1 MHWFRAFFLATFLF
15 SLHRFACAE
24 EKAEESSSSG
34 EKVVDGFTDDDR
46 AKMAEGSE
54 KHEFQAEV
62 NRLMDIIINS
72 LYTDKQV
79 FLRELISNAADALEK
94 ARFHSVQDESFL
106 GENKDLEIKLEHD
119 PDAKTISIVDTGIGM
134 SKADLINNLG
144 TVAKSGTTNF
154 LEAMAEG
161 ADANLIGQFG
171 VGFYSAFLVADKVSV
186 TSKCNDDPVQHVWE
200 SSADASFTVS
210 DDPRGNTLGRG
221 TRVTLQLKE
230 DAHDY
235 LSEDKLKE
243 SAKKYSQF
251 IQFPI
256 YVKVKKE
263 VDVESEESDDDDDD
277 DEKEDEEKKDDVE
290 TKDEKEEEE
299 EKKDAPTKKT
309 VYEWEQVNTQKA
321 IWMRAKEDVTE
332 EEYTEFYKSISKD
345 YLDPLAYTH
354 FNAEGEIEFKS
365 ILFLPKKAPFDM
377 MDNYWT
383 KKSEVK
389 LFVRRVLVAEKFDEL
404 LPRYLNFVRGVVD
417 SDDLPLNVSREQL
430 QQNKIMK
437 VISKKLVRKVLEL
450 MKKLAKEEEG
460 EDDDDEKEEG
470 DDDKKEKDEEKADE
484 EKKEKK
490 DDDEKSWTKFWKEFN
505 KNLKMGCYEDDSNRS
520 KLSKLLRFTTT
531 KSEGKEISLDKY
543 LDRMQESQE
552 SIYYM
557 SGDSIETMQKA
568 PSMQVFKKKDL
579 EVLMLSDH
587 LDEPCLQKL
596 ADYEGKKFVSIQK
609 ADVKL
614 DETEEEKK
622 RFTKIKD
629 MYKPL
634 TDWWKDTLT
643 DFTEKGAMK
652 AAGVKIEKV
661 EVSKRL
667 TESPVVVVTS
677 QFGYSAQQ
685 EKVMKAQAFQNKDQ
699 LSMMSGR
706 KTLEINPN
714 HPVVVDLL
722 AKVKT
727 DKSDKAAVDTAQVL
741 FQTALI
747 ESGYELADA
756 SALVNRVYRLM
767 SKELGVDPDAPIKEV
782 EVPEGE
788 EEEEAEEEEE
798 KDDDESKD
806 EAEEAKVDGDEKK
819 EEL

>member
-1 MHWFRAFFLATFLF
+1 M
-15 SLHRFACAE
+15 
-24 EKAEESSSSG
+24 G
-34 EKVVDGFTDDDR
+34 
-46 AKMAEGSE
+46 
-54 KHEFQAEV
+54 AEV
-62 NRLMDIIINS
+62 SRLMDIIINS
-72 LYTDKQV
+72 LYTDKQA

-106 GENKDLEIKLEHD
+106 GDTKDLEVKIEHD
-119 PDAKTISIVDTGIGM
+119 ADAKTISIIDTGVGM
-134 SKADLINNLG
+134 TKADLINNLG

-171 VGFYSAFLVADKVSV
+171 VGFYSASLVADKVSV

-200 SSADASFTVS
+200 SSADASFTVV

-221 TRVTLQLKE
+221 SRVTLHLKE

-243 SAKKYSQF
+243 TAKKYSQF
-251 IQFPI
+251 IQCRI

-263 VDVESEESDDDDDD
+263 VDADAEED
-277 DEKEDEEKKDDVE
+277 DEDDKKDDVE
-290 TKDEKEEEE
+290 TKDDDEKEEEE
-299 EKKDAPTKKT
+299 EEKKPKKKT

-321 IWMRAKEDVTE
+321 IWLRAKEDVTE
-332 EEYTEFYKSISKD
+332 EEYNEFYKGISKD

-389 LFVRRVLVAEKFDEL
+389 LYVRRVLVAEKFEDL

-450 MKKLAKEEEG
+450 MKKLAKEEDSG
-460 EDDDDEKEEG
+460 DDDDEEK
-470 DDDKKEKDEEKADE
+470 DDEDEEKE
-484 EKKEKK
+484 EKKEEEKK
-490 DDDEKSWTKFWKEFN
+490 DKKDEESTWAKFYKEFN

-520 KLSKLLRFTTT
+520 KISKLLRFSST
-531 KSEGKEISLDKY
+531 KSDEKDISLDKY

-557 SGDSIETMQKA
+557 SGDNLEVKKA
-568 PSMQVFKKKDL
+568 PALQVFKKKDI

-587 LDEPCLQKL
+587 LDEPCIQKL

-622 RFTKIKD
+622 RFSKLKD

-634 TDWWKDTLT
+634 TDWWKEKLT
-643 DFTEKGAMK
+643 EFTEKGAMK
-652 AAGVKIEKV
+652 DAGVKVEKV
-661 EVSKRL
+661 EISKRL
-667 TESPVVVVTS
+667 TDSPVVVVTS

-685 EKVMKAQAFQNKDQ
+685 EKVMKAQSFQNKDQ
-699 LSMMSGR
+699 ISMMSGR
-706 KTLEINPN
+706 KTLEVNPN

-722 AKVKT
+722 SKVKG
-727 DKSDKAAVDTAQVL
+727 DKEDKAALDTAQVL

-747 ESGYELADA
+747 ESGYEIADP

-767 SKELGVDPDAPIKEV
+767 SKELGVDPDAPLKEV

-788 EEEEAEEEEE
+788 EEEEAEEEE
-798 KDDDESKD
+798 DDSESDESD
-806 EAEEAKVDGDEKK
+806 DAEESDDKAEK
-819 EEL
+819 EEM

>member
-1 MHWFRAFFLATFLF
+1 
-15 SLHRFACAE
+15 
-24 EKAEESSSSG
+24 
-34 EKVVDGFTDDDR
+34 
-46 AKMAEGSE
+46 
-54 KHEFQAEV
+54 
-62 NRLMDIIINS
+62 MDIIINS

-106 GENKDLEIKLEHD
+106 GDTKDLEVKIEHD
-119 PDAKTISIVDTGIGM
+119 AEAKTISIIDTGVGM
-134 SKADLINNLG
+134 TKADLINNLG

-186 TSKCNDDPVQHVWE
+186 TSKCNEDPVQHVWV
-200 SSADASFTVS
+200 SSADASFTVV

-221 TRVTLQLKE
+221 SRVTLHLKE

-263 VDVESEESDDDDDD
+263 VDADTDEDEDDDKD
-277 DEKEDEEKKDDVE
+277 DEEEKDDVE
-290 TKDEKEEEE
+290 AKDDEEKEETEE
-299 EKKDAPTKKT
+299 EKKPKKKI
-309 VYEWEQVNTQKA
+309 VFEWEQVNTQKA

-332 EEYTEFYKSISKD
+332 EEYNEFYKGISKD

-377 MDNYWT
+377 MDNYWQ

-389 LFVRRVLVAEKFDEL
+389 LYVRRVLVAEKFDEL
-404 LPRYLNFVRGVVD
+404 LPRYLSFVRGVVD

-450 MKKLAKEEEG
+450 MKKLAKEEDSG
-460 EDDDDEKEEG
+460 DDDDEDKDDEDGEEKEE
-470 DDDKKEKDEEKADE
+470 KKDEEKKDKKDE
-484 EKKEKK
+484 E
-490 DDDEKSWTKFWKEFN
+490 STWAKFYKEFN

-520 KLSKLLRFTTT
+520 KISKLLRFVST
-531 KSEGKEISLDKY
+531 KSEEKDISLDKY

-557 SGDSIETMQKA
+557 SGDNMEVMKKA
-568 PSMQVFKKKDL
+568 PALQVFKKKDI

-587 LDEPCLQKL
+587 LDEPCIQKL

-622 RFTKIKD
+622 KFSKLKD

-634 TDWWKDTLT
+634 TDWWKEKLT
-643 DFTEKGAMK
+643 DLTEKGAMK
-652 AAGVKIEKV
+652 DAGVKIEKV
-661 EVSKRL
+661 ELSKRL
-667 TESPVVVVTS
+667 TDSPVVVVTS

-685 EKVMKAQAFQNKDQ
+685 EKIMKAQAFQNKDQ
-699 LSMMSGR
+699 IGMMSGR
-706 KTLEINPN
+706 KTLEVNAN
-714 HPVVVDLL
+714 HPVIVDILSKIK
-722 AKVKT
+722 A
-727 DKSDKAAVDTAQVL
+727 DKEDAAALDTAQVL

-747 ESGYELADA
+747 ESGYEIADP

-782 EVPEGE
+782 EVPE
-788 EEEEAEEEEE
+788 EEEEAEEEAEEEDKDDSEEE
-798 KDDDESKD
+798 KS
-806 EAEEAKVDGDEKK
+806 ADGEK

>member
-1 MHWFRAFFLATFLF
+1 M
-15 SLHRFACAE
+15 
-24 EKAEESSSSG
+24 G
-34 EKVVDGFTDDDR
+34 
-46 AKMAEGSE
+46 
-54 KHEFQAEV
+54 
-62 NRLMDIIINS
+62 
-72 LYTDKQV
+72 V

-106 GENKDLEIKLEHD
+106 GDVKDLEVKIEHD
-119 PDAKTISIVDTGIGM
+119 PDGKTLSIVDTGIGM

-161 ADANLIGQFG
+161 GDANLIGQFG

-186 TSKCNDDPVQHVWE
+186 TSKCNDDATQHVWE
-200 SSADASFTVS
+200 SSADASFTVV

-221 TRVTLQLKE
+221 TRVTLHLKE

-243 SAKKYSQF
+243 TAKKYSQF

-263 VDVESEESDDDDDD
+263 VDTDTEEDDDDDKD
-277 DEKEDEEKKDDVE
+277 DEEEKDDVE
-290 TKDEKEEEE
+290 TKDDDEEKEEKE
-299 EKKDAPTKKT
+299 EKKAPTKKT

-321 IWMRAKEDVTE
+321 IWLRAKEDVTE
-332 EEYTEFYKSISKD
+332 EEYNEFYKSISKD

-365 ILFLPKKAPFDM
+365 ILFLPKKAPMDM

-389 LFVRRVLVAEKFDEL
+389 LFVRRVLVADKFEEL

-450 MKKLAKEEEG
+450 MKKLAKEG
-460 EDDDDEKEEG
+460 DGDDEDEEE
-470 DDDKKEKDEEKADE
+470 EKDGE
-484 EKKEKK
+484 EKKEEKEEKK
-490 DDDEKSWTKFWKEFN
+490 DKKDEESTWLKFWKEFN

-520 KLSKLLRFTTT
+520 KLSKLLLFIST
-531 KSEGKEISLDKY
+531 KSEGKEINLDKY

-557 SGDSIETMQKA
+557 SGESLDVMNKA
-568 PSMQVFKKKDL
+568 PALQIFKKKDI

-587 LDEPCLQKL
+587 LDEPCIQKL

-622 RFTKIKD
+622 RFSKLKD

-634 TDWWKDTLT
+634 TDWWKEKLT

-652 AAGVKIEKV
+652 DAGVKIEKV
-661 EVSKRL
+661 ELSKRL

-685 EKVMKAQAFQNKDQ
+685 EKVMKAQSFQNKDQ
-699 LSMMSGR
+699 VSMMSGR
-706 KTLEINPN
+706 KTLEVNPN
-714 HPVVVDLL
+714 HPVIVDLL
-722 AKVKT
+722 AKVKA
-727 DKSDKAAVDTAQVL
+727 DKEDKAGVDTAQVL

-747 ESGYELADA
+747 ESGYEIADP

-767 SKELGVDPDAPIKEV
+767 SKELGVDPDAPLKEV

-788 EEEEAEEEEE
+788 EEEAEDDDKDDEE
-798 KDDDESKD
+798 KDDADADEKD
-806 EAEEAKVDGDEKK
+806 DEKK
-819 EEL
+819 EDL

>member
-1 MHWFRAFFLATFLF
+1 MVRRGMITIWLF
-15 SLHRFACAE
+15 GVALWNIVADESAE
-24 EKAEESSSSG
+24 PNTDGNAE
-34 EKVVDGFTDDDR
+34 EKVVDGFSDADR
-46 AKMAEGSE
+46 SKMSESSE

-62 NRLMDIIINS
+62 SRLMDIIINS

-106 GENKDLEIKLEHD
+106 GDVKDMEVKIEHD
-119 PDAKTISIVDTGIGM
+119 ADAKTLSIIDTGVGM

-161 ADANLIGQFG
+161 TDANLIGQFG

-186 TSKCNDDPVQHVWE
+186 TSKCNDDAVQHVWE
-200 SSADASFTVS
+200 SSADASFTVVE
-210 DDPRGNTLGRG
+210 DPRGNTLGRG
-221 TRVTLQLKE
+221 TRVTLHLKE

-243 SAKKYSQF
+243 TAKKYSQF

-263 VDVESEESDDDDDD
+263 VDADAEEDDDDKD
-277 DEKEDEEKKDDVE
+277 EDEEEKDDVE
-290 TKDEKEEEE
+290 AKDDEDKEGE
-299 EKKDAPTKKT
+299 EKKAPKKKT

-321 IWMRAKEDVTE
+321 IWLRAKEDVTE
-332 EEYTEFYKSISKD
+332 EEYNEFYKSISKD

-365 ILFLPKKAPFDM
+365 ILFLPKKAPHDM
-377 MDNYWT
+377 MDNYWS

-389 LFVRRVLVAEKFDEL
+389 LFVRRVLVADKFDEL

-450 MKKLAKEEEG
+450 MKKLAKEEDG
-460 EDDDDEKEEG
+460 SDEDEDEDKSEEKEEKK
-470 DDDKKEKDEEKADE
+470 DKKDED
-484 EKKEKK
+484 
-490 DDDEKSWTKFWKEFN
+490 STWLKFWKEFS

-520 KLSKLLRFTTT
+520 KISKLLLFTST
-531 KSEGKEISLDKY
+531 KSDGKEINLDKY

-557 SGDSIETMQKA
+557 SGESLEVMKKA
-568 PSMQVFKKKDL
+568 PALQIFLKKDI

-587 LDEPCLQKL
+587 LDEPCIQKL

-614 DETEEEKK
+614 EETEDEKK
-622 RFTKIKD
+622 RFTKLKD

-634 TDWWKDTLT
+634 SDWWKEKLT
-643 DFTEKGAMK
+643 ELTEKGAMK
-652 AAGVKIEKV
+652 EAGVKIEKV

-685 EKVMKAQAFQNKDQ
+685 ERVMKAQSFQNKDQ
-699 LSMMSGR
+699 VNMMSGR

-722 AKVKT
+722 SKVKA
-727 DKSDKAAVDTAQVL
+727 DKEDKAALDTAQVL

-747 ESGYELADA
+747 ESGYEIADP

-767 SKELGVDPDAPIKEV
+767 SKELGVDPDAPLKEV

-788 EEEEAEEEEE
+788 EEEEEA
-798 KDDDESKD
+798 DDDDKD
-806 EAEEAKVDGDEKK
+806 EDDSEDEKGQK

>member
-1 MHWFRAFFLATFLF
+1 M
-15 SLHRFACAE
+15 
-24 EKAEESSSSG
+24 G
-34 EKVVDGFTDDDR
+34 
-46 AKMAEGSE
+46 
-54 KHEFQAEV
+54 FQAEV

-94 ARFHSVQDESFL
+94 ARFHSVQDETFL
-106 GENKDLEIKLEHD
+106 GDTTDLEVKIEHD
-119 PDAKTISIVDTGIGM
+119 PDAKTISIVDTGVGM
-134 SKADLINNLG
+134 TKADLINNLG

-200 SSADASFTVS
+200 SSADASFTVV
-210 DDPRGNTLGRG
+210 DDPRGSTLGRG
-221 TRVTLQLKE
+221 TRVTLHLKE

-235 LSEDKLKE
+235 LSEDKLKD
-243 SAKKYSQF
+243 SVKKYSQF

-263 VDVESEESDDDDDD
+263 VEAEAEEEDDDD
-277 DEKEDEEKKDDVE
+277 KEDEDAEEKKDDVE
-290 TKDEKEEEE
+290 TKEEKE
-299 EKKDAPTKKT
+299 APTKKT

-321 IWMRAKEDVTE
+321 IWLRPKEDVTE
-332 EEYTEFYKSISKD
+332 EEYNEFYKSISKD

-365 ILFLPKKAPFDM
+365 ILFLPKKAPMDM

-417 SDDLPLNVSREQL
+417 SDDRPLNVSREQL

-450 MKKLAKEEEG
+450 MKKLAKEEESG
-460 EDDDDEKEEG
+460 DDEE
-470 DDDKKEKDEEKADE
+470 DEKDEEEKKDE
-484 EKKEKK
+484 EKKEEKK
-490 DDDEKSWTKFWKEFN
+490 DKSDEEGTWSKFWKEFN

-520 KLSKLLRFTTT
+520 KLSKLLRFATT

-557 SGDSIETMQKA
+557 SGESLEVMMKA
-568 PSMQVFKKKDL
+568 PSLQVFKKKDM

-596 ADYEGKKFVSIQK
+596 ADYEGKEFVSIQK

-614 DETEEEKK
+614 DETEE
-622 RFTKIKD
+622 
-629 MYKPL
+629 
-634 TDWWKDTLT
+634 
-643 DFTEKGAMK
+643 A
-652 AAGVKIEKV
+652 
-661 EVSKRL
+661 
-667 TESPVVVVTS
+667 
-677 QFGYSAQQ
+677 
-685 EKVMKAQAFQNKDQ
+685 
-699 LSMMSGR
+699 
-706 KTLEINPN
+706 
-714 HPVVVDLL
+714 
-722 AKVKT
+722 
-727 DKSDKAAVDTAQVL
+727 
-741 FQTALI
+741 
-747 ESGYELADA
+747 
-756 SALVNRVYRLM
+756 
-767 SKELGVDPDAPIKEV
+767 
-782 EVPEGE
+782 
-788 EEEEAEEEEE
+788 
-798 KDDDESKD
+798 
-806 EAEEAKVDGDEKK
+806 
-819 EEL
+819 

>member
-1 MHWFRAFFLATFLF
+1 M
-15 SLHRFACAE
+15 
-24 EKAEESSSSG
+24 G
-34 EKVVDGFTDDDR
+34 
-46 AKMAEGSE
+46 
-54 KHEFQAEV
+54 
-62 NRLMDIIINS
+62 
-72 LYTDKQV
+72 
-79 FLRELISNAADALEK
+79 

-106 GENKDLEIKLEHD
+106 GDTKDLEVKIEHD
-119 PDAKTISIVDTGIGM
+119 PDAKTISIIDTGLGM
-134 SKADLINNLG
+134 TKADLINNLG

-161 ADANLIGQFG
+161 GDANLIGQFG

-186 TSKCNDDPVQHVWE
+186 TSKCNEDPVQHVWE
-200 SSADASFTVS
+200 SSADASFTVV

-221 TRVTLQLKE
+221 TRVTLHLKE
-230 DAHDY
+230 DAHEY
-235 LSEDKLKE
+235 LSESKLKE
-243 SAKKYSQF
+243 AAKKYSQF

-263 VDVESEESDDDDDD
+263 VDAEADEDD
-277 DEKEDEEKKDDVE
+277 DEDDEDEDEDDVE
-290 TKDEKEEEE
+290 TKDDEEKEEK
-299 EKKDAPTKKT
+299 EKKEPQKKT
-309 VYEWEQVNTQKA
+309 VFEWEQVNTQKA
-321 IWMRAKEDVTE
+321 IWLRAKEDVTE
-332 EEYTEFYKSISKD
+332 EEYNEFYKSISKD
-345 YLDPLAYTH
+345 YLDPLSYTH

-365 ILFLPKKAPFDM
+365 VLFLPKKAPFDM

-389 LFVRRVLVAEKFDEL
+389 LFVRRVLVAEKFDDL

-450 MKKLAKEEEG
+450 MKKLAKEDDSG
-460 EDDDDEKEEG
+460 EDEDEEKEDSDEEKE
-470 DDDKKEKDEEKADE
+470 DKKDEESTWA
-484 EKKEKK
+484 
-490 DDDEKSWTKFWKEFN
+490 KFYKEFN

-520 KLSKLLRFTTT
+520 KISKLLRFIST
-531 KSEGKEISLDKY
+531 KSDDKEISLDKY

-557 SGDSIETMQKA
+557 SGDNLEVMKKL
-568 PSMQVFKKKDL
+568 PSLQIFKKKDL

-614 DETEEEKK
+614 DETEDEKK
-622 RFTKIKD
+622 RFSKVKD

-634 TDWWKDTLT
+634 TDWWKKKLT
-643 DFTEKGAMK
+643 DLTEGGAMK
-652 AAGVKIEKV
+652 DAGVKVEKV
-661 EVSKRL
+661 EISKRL
-667 TESPVVVVTS
+667 TNSPVVVVTS

-685 EKVMKAQAFQNKDQ
+685 ERIMKAQAFQNKEQ
-699 LSMMSGR
+699 ISMMAGR
-706 KTLEINPN
+706 KTLEINAN
-714 HPVVVDLL
+714 HPVIIDLL
-722 AKVKT
+722 SKIKADKE
-727 DKSDKAAVDTAQVL
+727 DKSAMDTAQVL

-747 ESGYELADA
+747 ESGCEIADP
-756 SALVNRVYRLM
+756 SALVSRVYRLM
-767 SKELGVDPDAPIKEV
+767 SKELGVDPDAPLKEV
-782 EVPEGE
+782 EVPEEE

-798 KDDDESKD
+798 SEESDE
-806 EAEEAKVDGDEKK
+806 EEEKPDK